1 MKITIMETKAEKLA
15 NSLQNTLDYTEKL
28 WKDGEFSHA
37 YIVGYLQGL
46 VKIAI
51 EELKSFENT
60 SNKH

>member
-1 MKITIMETKAEKLA
+1 MTTTKNIQNELA
-15 NSLQNTLDYTEKL
+15 KVLQTHLEHSQKL
-28 WKDGEFSHA
+28 WTDGEFSHA